1 MNTSLSMGFILLGF
15 QELYGLQNYLFTFFL
30 LIYVMTICGNLLII
44 TLVVNTKNLQTPMY
58 FFLTLLSLSDLI
70 LSTNIV
76 PKMLHVVVNVRTYI
90 SFVGCITQF
99 YFFSFSECLECLLLT
114 VMSYD
119 RYLAICNPLNYISIM
134 NNILCKNLIVTCW
147 MLSISISFINALS
160 LGLLEFCGSNIIDHF
175 FCDYSP
181 LIELSCSETSL
192 VQLEVTLLSFP
203 VLVIPFIIITFS
215 YIHIIK
221 IILRIPSNTGRQK
234 AFSTCSSHLTVVSTY
249 YVTLISMYGFPIK
262 GQSLKIS
269 KVLSLL
275 YTVGTPLMN
284 PVIYSLR
291 NKDIKNAFRKNYQ
304 MFCRIVS

>member
-30 LIYVMTICGNLLII
+30 LIYVMTICGNLFII
-44 TLVVNTKNLQTPMY
+44 TLVINTKNLQTPMY

-76 PKMLHVVVNVRTYI
+76 PKMLHVVVNLRTYI
-90 SFVGCITQF
+90 SFIGCITQF
-99 YFFSFSECLECLLLT
+99 YFFSFSECSECLLLT

-134 NNILCKNLIVTCW
+134 NNIMCKKLIVTCW
-147 MLSISISFINALS
+147 ILSISIAFITALS

-181 LIELSCSETSL
+181 LIELSCSDTSL
-192 VQLEVTLLSFP
+192 IQLVVTLLSFP
-203 VLVIPFIIITFS
+203 ILVIPFIIIIFS
-215 YIHIIK
+215 YIHIVK
-221 IILRIPSNTGRQK
+221 IILRIPSNIGRQK

-249 YVTLISMYGFPIK
+249 YVTLIFMYGFPVK
-262 GQSLKIS
+262 GQSLKIY

-284 PVIYSLR
+284 PIIYSLR

-304 MFCRIVS
+304 MFCRILS

>member
-99 YFFSFSECLECLLLT
+99 YFFSFSECSECLLLT

-119 RYLAICNPLNYISIM
+119 RYLVTCNPLNYISIM
-134 NNILCKNLIVTCW
+134 NNILCKKLIVTCW
-147 MLSISISFINALS
+147 M
-160 LGLLEFCGSNIIDHF
+160 
-175 FCDYSP
+175 
-181 LIELSCSETSL
+181 
-192 VQLEVTLLSFP
+192 
-203 VLVIPFIIITFS
+203 
-215 YIHIIK
+215 
-221 IILRIPSNTGRQK
+221 
-234 AFSTCSSHLTVVSTY
+234 
-249 YVTLISMYGFPIK
+249 
-262 GQSLKIS
+262 
-269 KVLSLL
+269 
-275 YTVGTPLMN
+275 
-284 PVIYSLR
+284 
-291 NKDIKNAFRKNYQ
+291 
-304 MFCRIVS
+304 